1 VPRLR
6 PVSRLAELDELTAAQ
21 QGTVSR
27 RQALDHGMTDKQVR
41 RALAAGDWRPSGLPG
56 SYLTFSGPVPYTS
69 RCWAALLYAGLG
81 AVLSHETAA
90 WIWQLRDDAPPEVHV
105 TVPVTR
111 RVRPQPG
118 LRVHYALHL
127 ATTRHPAKVPPMVR
141 VEDTVLDLVDRLTTT
156 DAQII
161 DLVLRAC
168 QRRLTTTARLA
179 EALDARKKIRRR
191 ALVSDLIA
199 EAAIGVA
206 SALELGYHRDVEV
219 AHDLPTGHRNRP
231 EGRLGRRRYRDIRYV
246 EFRLVVELDGRA
258 AHPADRRELD
268 DLRDNE
274 VLLDEDTRT
283 LRYGWRSVTLQP
295 CTTAG
300 QVAQLLRSGGWTGTP
315 RRCGPGCR
323 LPFQ

>member
-1 VPRLR
+1 M
-6 PVSRLAELDELTAAQ
+6 SR
-21 QGTVSR
+21 V
-27 RQALDHGMTDKQVR
+27 QALDHGMTDKQVR
-41 RALAAGDWRPSGLPG
+41 RALVAGDWRPSGFPG

-81 AVLSHETAA
+81 AALSHETAA
-90 WIWQLRDDAPPEVHV
+90 WVWALRDDAPPDVHV

-118 LRVHYALHL
+118 LKVHYALRL
-127 ATTRHPAKVPPMVR
+127 SATRHPVKVPPMVR
-141 VEDTVLDLVDRLTTT
+141 VEDTVLDLVDRPTTS

-168 QRRLTTTARLA
+168 QRRITTAAHLA
-179 EALDARKKIRRR
+179 GALDARKKIRRR

-199 EAAIGVA
+199 EAAVGVA

-219 AHDLPTGHRNRP
+219 AHGLPTGDRNRP
-231 EGRLGRRRYRDIRYV
+231 EGRPGRRRYRDIRYV

-258 AHPADRRELD
+258 AHPADERERD

-274 VLLDEDTRT
+274 LLLEEGIRT
-283 LRYGWRSVTLQP
+283 LRYGWRSVSLHR
-295 CTTAG
+295 CTIAG
-300 QVAQLLRSGGWTGTP
+300 QVAQLLRAGGWTGTP
-315 RRCGPGCR
+315 RRCGPGCG
-323 LPFQ
+323 LPHL